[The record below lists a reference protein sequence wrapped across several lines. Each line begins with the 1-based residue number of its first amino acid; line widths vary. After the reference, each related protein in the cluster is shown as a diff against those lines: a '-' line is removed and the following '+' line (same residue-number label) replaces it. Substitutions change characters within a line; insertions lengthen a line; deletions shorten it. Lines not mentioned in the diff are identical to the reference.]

1 VGVLVALLAAAIR
14 LQFLEVLELRAAFLT
29 FYPAVAVAALYGG
42 LEAGL
47 TATVVSALLA
57 DYFWMEPVGH
67 FAIANFADL
76 ISMAVFLASCTLIS
90 YLAEAAFRAQA
101 RAYKAEEQA
110 RVAAERKQA
119 EVLLQR
125 QAELLHLSYDAIIV
139 WQLGGRIESWN
150 KGAEELYGYSQGEAV
165 GQVTHD
171 LLKTIHHVPWPQME
185 AKLRERKFWEGELKH
200 RTSDGRE
207 VIISARH
214 QLVRGADG
222 VERVLETNRDI
233 TERKLAELLLQRQA
247 ELLHLS
253 YDAIIVWQLGGGIES
268 WNKGA
273 EELYG
278 YSQEEAVGRVTHDLL
293 KTVHPE
299 PWPQM
304 EAKLR
309 ESKFWEGELKHRT
322 RDGREVVVSARLQ
335 LVRGAD
341 GVDRV
346 LETNRDI
353 TERKLAEEALRE
365 SEDRLQVTLSS
376 IGDAVIAADVF
387 GSVSFLNSVAA
398 ALTGWQSEDAFG
410 QPIQS
415 VFRIINEKTRK
426 PAENIVERVLRE
438 GNIVGLANH
447 TALITREGREV
458 PIEDS
463 AAPIKDGSGK
473 VIGVVLVFHD
483 VTEKRRARE
492 ALRESEE
499 RLRLFIGH
507 APASL
512 AMFDR
517 EMRYLSASRRW
528 LTDYNLEQTD
538 LAGLSH
544 YEIFPEIPEYWK
556 EVHRRGL
563 AGEVVSADSDRFDRA
578 DGSVQWIRWEVRP
591 WYDAAGDV
599 GGIVIFSEDITER
612 QQLLEK
618 IESAAR
624 FPDENPS
631 PVLRISSDGKLLYA
645 NRSSAA
651 LLKSLCWKPGETV
664 PSDWRQNALQTF
676 RSGSSKEME
685 VTCEDVVY
693 SLLLVPVGDLGY
705 VNIYGRDITERKR
718 VEGALRE
725 SEERFLIAKRAAMLG
740 IHDYDVSSGKIR
752 WDERLRELWAVGPD
766 LPITY
771 EVFMSGIHAGDR
783 EEVQRAVE
791 KALDPNGTGKYY
803 SEYRVI
809 GLDDGAQRW
818 VAATGHVFFDQGR
831 AVRLVGTAQDIT
843 ERKLAES
850 RLTADLAALTRMHA
864 LSGRLLETGGI
875 QLLLQEIMDAAVSI
889 VGAEKGTLQLLE
901 GDSLR
906 IVADCGHRQPFLEF
920 FASAENQASV
930 CGEATRRGERVVV
943 SDVEK
948 SSLFIGTPSQA
959 VLREAGVRAVQSTP
973 MMSRSGALL
982 GILTTQWGEPYT
994 PNEHDLWRIDLLAR
1008 QAADLIEHSHAEE
1021 DLRKSEERFRTMV
1034 NAIPQLAWIAQADGY
1049 IFWYNQRWY
1058 DYTGT
1063 TPEQMQGWG
1072 WQSVHN
1078 PETLPD
1084 VLERW
1089 KDSIATGK
1097 PFDMVFP
1104 LRGADGSFRE
1114 FLTRAI
1120 PVKNENGEVVQWC
1133 GTNTDITEREM
1144 MEAELRKSR
1153 DELELRVQERT
1164 AELNSYMA
1172 KLEQSNQALQ
1182 DFAAIASHDLQEPLR
1197 KVTAFGNMLKQKCGS
1212 SLGEQGND
1220 YMQRILKANQ
1230 RMQSLLTALL
1240 EYSRLTTK
1248 TNPFVEVNLSNLISE
1263 VLSDLEIRIA
1273 KTGGQVHVGILPV
1286 ISADPTQMR
1295 QLFQNLIGNA
1305 LKFHKE
1311 GEKPLVAIQSSANK
1325 QMIRISVEDKGIGF
1339 DEKHI
1344 ERIFAPF
1351 QRLHGRSEYEG
1362 TGMGLA
1368 ICKKIVER
1376 HGGSITAKSTPGKG
1390 SLFVIDL
1397 PLRHA
1402 GS

>member
-1 VGVLVALLAAAIR
+1 MG
-14 LQFLEVLELRAAFLT
+14 
-29 FYPAVAVAALYGG
+29 
-42 LEAGL
+42 
-47 TATVVSALLA
+47 
-57 DYFWMEPVGH
+57 
-67 FAIANFADL
+67 
-76 ISMAVFLASCTLIS
+76 C
-90 YLAEAAFRAQA
+90 
-101 RAYKAEEQA
+101 
-110 RVAAERKQA
+110 
-119 EVLLQR
+119 
-125 QAELLHLSYDAIIV
+125 IV
-139 WQLGGRIESWN
+139 N
-150 KGAEELYGYSQGEAV
+150 
-165 GQVTHD
+165 
-171 LLKTIHHVPWPQME
+171 
-185 AKLRERKFWEGELKH
+185 
-200 RTSDGRE
+200 
-207 VIISARH
+207 
-214 QLVRGADG
+214 
-222 VERVLETNRDI
+222 
-233 TERKLAELLLQRQA
+233 
-247 ELLHLS
+247 
-253 YDAIIVWQLGGGIES
+253 
-268 WNKGA
+268 
-273 EELYG
+273 
-278 YSQEEAVGRVTHDLL
+278 
-293 KTVHPE
+293 
-299 PWPQM
+299 
-304 EAKLR
+304 
-309 ESKFWEGELKHRT
+309 
-322 RDGREVVVSARLQ
+322 
-335 LVRGAD
+335 
-341 GVDRV
+341 
-346 LETNRDI
+346 
-353 TERKLAEEALRE
+353 
-365 SEDRLQVTLSS
+365 
-376 IGDAVIAADVF
+376 
-387 GSVSFLNSVAA
+387 
-398 ALTGWQSEDAFG
+398 
-410 QPIQS
+410 
-415 VFRIINEKTRK
+415 
-426 PAENIVERVLRE
+426 
-438 GNIVGLANH
+438 LANH
-447 TALITREGREV
+447 TALITREGREI

-463 AAPIKDGSGK
+463 AAPIKDSTGK

-538 LAGLSH
+538 LTGLSH
-544 YEIFPEIPEYWK
+544 YEVFPEIPEYWK

-563 AGEVVSADSDRFDRA
+563 AGEVVRADADRFDRA
-578 DGSVQWIRWEVRP
+578 DGSVQWLRWEVRP

-624 FPDENPS
+624 FPDENPN
-631 PVLRISSDGKLLYA
+631 PVLRISGDGKLLYA
-645 NRSSAA
+645 NRSSAN
-651 LLKSLCWKPGETV
+651 LLKSSGWKPGETL
-664 PSDWRQNALQTF
+664 PDDWKQHALQALS
-676 RSGSSKEME
+676 SGNSKEME
-685 VTCEDVVY
+685 QTCEEMVY
-693 SLLLVPVGDLGY
+693 SLLLVPVSDMGY
-705 VNIYGRDITERKR
+705 LNIYGRDITDRKQM
-718 VEGALRE
+718 
-725 SEERFLIAKRAAMLG
+725 EE
-740 IHDYDVSSGKIR
+740 
-752 WDERLRELWAVGPD
+752 E
-766 LPITY
+766 
-771 EVFMSGIHAGDR
+771 
-783 EEVQRAVE
+783 
-791 KALDPNGTGKYY
+791 
-803 SEYRVI
+803 
-809 GLDDGAQRW
+809 
-818 VAATGHVFFDQGR
+818 
-831 AVRLVGTAQDIT
+831 
-843 ERKLAES
+843 
-850 RLTADLAALTRMHA
+850 
-864 LSGRLLETGGI
+864 
-875 QLLLQEIMDAAVSI
+875 
-889 VGAEKGTLQLLE
+889 
-901 GDSLR
+901 
-906 IVADCGHRQPFLEF
+906 
-920 FASAENQASV
+920 
-930 CGEATRRGERVVV
+930 
-943 SDVEK
+943 
-948 SSLFIGTPSQA
+948 
-959 VLREAGVRAVQSTP
+959 
-973 MMSRSGALL
+973 
-982 GILTTQWGEPYT
+982 
-994 PNEHDLWRIDLLAR
+994 
-1008 QAADLIEHSHAEE
+1008 
-1021 DLRKSEERFRTMV
+1021 LRKSEERSRTMA
-1034 NAIPQLAWIAQADGY
+1034 NAIPQLAWIAEADGY

-1072 WQSVHN
+1072 WQSVHD

-1114 FLTRAI
+1114 FLTRVM
-1120 PVKNENGEVVQWC
+1120 PVKNANGDVVQWC
-1133 GTNTDITEREM
+1133 GTNTDITERKM

-1164 AELNSYMA
+1164 AELNEYMT
-1172 KLEQSNQALQ
+1172 KLEHSNQALQ
-1182 DFAAIASHDLQEPLR
+1182 DFTAIASHDLQEPLR

-1248 TNPFVEVNLSNLISE
+1248 TNPFGEVNLSNLIGE

-1311 GEKPLVAIQSSANK
+1311 GEKPLVKIQSPANK
-1325 QMIRISVEDKGIGF
+1325 QMIRISVEDNGIGF

>member
-1 VGVLVALLAAAIR
+1 MIWDRTSRPLWLRCTIGVILAIIAAAIR
-14 LQFLEVLELRAAFLT
+14 LEFLEVLELRASFLT

-47 TATVVSALLA
+47 LATAVSAALA
-57 DYFWMEPVGH
+57 DYFWMEPVGQ
-67 FAIANFADL
+67 FGITNSADL
-76 ISMAVFLASCTLIS
+76 IGIVVFLASGTLIS
-90 YLAEAAFRAQA
+90 YLAAMTFRSQA
-101 RAYKAEEQA
+101 RAHKAEEQLK
-110 RVAAERKQA
+110 VAAERKQA
-119 EVLLQR
+119 EALLQR

-139 WQLGGRIESWN
+139 WQL
-150 KGAEELYGYSQGEAV
+150 
-165 GQVTHD
+165 
-171 LLKTIHHVPWPQME
+171 
-185 AKLRERKFWEGELKH
+185 EG
-200 RTSDGRE
+200 
-207 VIISARH
+207 I
-214 QLVRGADG
+214 
-222 VERVLETNRDI
+222 
-233 TERKLAELLLQRQA
+233 
-247 ELLHLS
+247 
-253 YDAIIVWQLGGGIES
+253 IES

-278 YSQEEAVGRVTHDLL
+278 YSQEEAEGQVTHDLL

-299 PWPQM
+299 PRPQI

-309 ESKFWEGELKHRT
+309 ERKFWEGELKHRT

-353 TERKLAEEALRE
+353 TERKRAEEELRRSRE
-365 SEDRLQVTLSS
+365 WLGVTLSS
-376 IGDAVIAADVF
+376 IGDAVIATDAS
-387 GSVSFLNSVAA
+387 GNVSFLNLVAA
-398 ALTGWQSEDAFG
+398 ALTGWQSEEAFG

-415 VFRIINEKTRK
+415 VFRIINERTRK
-426 PAENIVERVLRE
+426 PTENIIERVLRE
-438 GNIVGLANH
+438 GNIVALANH

-499 RLRLFIGH
+499 RLRLFIEH

-528 LTDYNLEQTD
+528 LTGYNLEQTD
-538 LAGLSH
+538 LTGLSH
-544 YEIFPEIPEYWK
+544 YEVFPEIPEYWK

-599 GGIVIFSEDITER
+599 GGIVIFTEDITER

-651 LLKSLCWKPGETV
+651 LLKSLAWKPGETL
-664 PSDWRQNALQTF
+664 SDDWKQHALQALS
-676 RSGSSKEME
+676 SGSSKEME
-685 VTCEDVVY
+685 LTCEEVVY
-693 SLLLVPVGDLGY
+693 SLLLVPVSDLGY
-705 VNIYGRDITERKR
+705 LNIYGRDITDRKLAEAALSLRESYLTAILENQPGLVWLKDKESRFLAVNQAFARSCGMERPEEVLGKTDLDIWPKELAEKYLNDDKAVLRKGASIVVEEAISDRGEMKWFETFKTPVLNEDGQILGTSGYARDITERKQM
-718 VEGALRE
+718 EEELRE
-725 SEERFLIAKRAAMLG
+725 SEERF
-740 IHDYDVSSGKIR
+740 
-752 WDERLRELWAVGPD
+752 
-766 LPITY
+766 
-771 EVFMSGIHAGDR
+771 
-783 EEVQRAVE
+783 
-791 KALDPNGTGKYY
+791 
-803 SEYRVI
+803 
-809 GLDDGAQRW
+809 
-818 VAATGHVFFDQGR
+818 
-831 AVRLVGTAQDIT
+831 
-843 ERKLAES
+843 
-850 RLTADLAALTRMHA
+850 
-864 LSGRLLETGGI
+864 
-875 QLLLQEIMDAAVSI
+875 
-889 VGAEKGTLQLLE
+889 
-901 GDSLR
+901 
-906 IVADCGHRQPFLEF
+906 
-920 FASAENQASV
+920 
-930 CGEATRRGERVVV
+930 
-943 SDVEK
+943 
-948 SSLFIGTPSQA
+948 
-959 VLREAGVRAVQSTP
+959 
-973 MMSRSGALL
+973 RSMA
-982 GILTTQWGEPYT
+982 
-994 PNEHDLWRIDLLAR
+994 
-1008 QAADLIEHSHAEE
+1008 
-1021 DLRKSEERFRTMV
+1021 
-1034 NAIPQLAWIAQADGY
+1034 NAIPQLAWIAEADGY
-1049 IFWYNQRWY
+1049 IFWYNRRWY

-1078 PETLPD
+1078 PGTLPD
-1084 VLERW
+1084 VLEQW

-1114 FLTRAI
+1114 FLTRVM
-1120 PVKNENGEVVQWC
+1120 PVKNANGDVVQWC
-1133 GTNTDITEREM
+1133 GTNTDITERKM

-1172 KLEQSNQALQ
+1172 RLEQSNQALQ

-1220 YMQRILKANQ
+1220 YMARILKANQ

-1240 EYSRLTTK
+1240 EYSRLSTK
-1248 TNPFVEVNLSNLISE
+1248 TNPFVEVNLSNLIGE

-1311 GEKPLVAIQSSANK
+1311 GEKPLIKIQSSTNK
-1325 QMIRISVEDKGIGF
+1325 QMIRISVEDNGIGF
-1339 DEKHI
+1339 DEKHL

-1397 PLRHA
+1397 PLRQA